1 MGLKL
6 QRINYKHSRPIA
18 KHQKWWLNLKP
29 RAYRTQDVFKGFGY
43 EEQLLKRDFRGFIEF
58 GLKTSED
65 NFNHSRQ
72 IAEHQNN
79 DWTLEQE
86 PTEIQIV
93 FQGLGYEN
101 LSLKRGFRDFE
112 SKGYQKDVIWIL
124 YGETGQGRSNHTA
137 EKKIEQ
143 TGQQKKID

>member
-1 MGLKL
+1 M
-6 QRINYKHSRPIA
+6 
-18 KHQKWWLNLKP
+18 
-29 RAYRTQDVFKGFGY
+29 FKGFGY

-65 NFNHSRQ
+65 NFNHSRP

-112 SKGYQKDVIWIL
+112 SEGYQEDVIWIL